1 MTESN
6 KLNLLIVE
14 DHALTL
20 FGLKT
25 VLSSK
30 DFVNEIFEA
39 QTGAKALSL
48 FENNKIDIAI
58 VDLGLP
64 DINGISLSK
73 KIKAISKN
81 TKIIILT
88 SHNNQEEVIES
99 FKNGASA
106 YCSKEIDTAILSD
119 VIEHVR
125 YGAMWLDPS
134 VAEIITNCLSMKNTI
149 NEKNLESYNFTT
161 REKEILKLLVNGFDN
176 LEMSKKLSVS
186 LHTVK
191 AHICNILQKLD
202 VKDRTQAA
210 IKVLKLMK

>member
-1 MTESN
+1 MAENN

-14 DHALTL
+14 DHSLTL

-125 YGAMWLDPS
+125 YGAIWIDPS
-134 VAEIITNCLSMKNTI
+134 ISNIVLDCIADRNAV
-149 NEKNLESYNFTT
+149 NEKALEAYNFTS
-161 REKEILKLLVNGFDN
+161 REMEIIKLLVNGYDN
-176 LEMSKKLSVS
+176 LQMSKKLAVS
-186 LHTVK
+186 LYTIK

-202 VKDRTQAA
+202 AKDRTQAVV
-210 IKVLKLMK
+210 KVMKFMK